1 MKKNIRITKSRQ
13 FILLETVF
21 FLHTGII
28 GAVYTLYLLS
38 LGLSIFEANMISAM
52 FNVSSIVFEVPSGAM
67 CDSVGKR
74 KTALFAGVS
83 LFLAMFCFL
92 SSIHIIVVLLGQLLW
107 GLSYALESGTIEAWL
122 INDDAL
128 KGNELDRIFA
138 VSRKIQGITMI
149 IGSFIG
155 TWIAEYSLKYIW
167 FIPCLSSICFI
178 IMVLKFIDDKK
189 TVQSGSSVL
198 SLYKTSFQY
207 IKMGPNLIIK
217 SRRLTYLYIFVTLMG
232 FVSSPLM
239 IFWSVYLNQIDSSFS
254 YMYLSMVWFLIQLS
268 IIAGNQILEIAGMYA
283 ERKKILTI
291 TFLIF
296 GISILLMNIKK
307 GLLAAVFL
315 ICIQEI
321 VWSMISSIQR
331 GLLNDY
337 IDDQTR
343 ATMISFSSL
352 FHAAGKITASLLFGF
367 LADKF
372 SILFAW
378 TLSGLLSLLTV
389 WFVHIMY
396 KELVSGNE

>member
-1 MKKNIRITKSRQ
+1 
-13 FILLETVF
+13 
-21 FLHTGII
+21 
-28 GAVYTLYLLS
+28 
-38 LGLSIFEANMISAM
+38 
-52 FNVSSIVFEVPSGAM
+52 
-67 CDSVGKR
+67 
-74 KTALFAGVS
+74 
-83 LFLAMFCFL
+83 
-92 SSIHIIVVLLGQLLW
+92 
-107 GLSYALESGTIEAWL
+107 
-122 INDDAL
+122 
-128 KGNELDRIFA
+128 
-138 VSRKIQGITMI
+138 
-149 IGSFIG
+149 
-155 TWIAEYSLKYIW
+155 
-167 FIPCLSSICFI
+167 
-178 IMVLKFIDDKK
+178 
-189 TVQSGSSVL
+189 
-198 SLYKTSFQY
+198 
-207 IKMGPNLIIK
+207 MGPTLIIK
-217 SRRLTYLYIFVTLMG
+217 NRRLTYLYSFVTLMG

-239 IFWSVYLNQIDSSFS
+239 VFWSVYLNQIDSSFS

>member
-1 MKKNIRITKSRQ
+1 MKKNIKMPKPRQ

-21 FLHTGII
+21 YLHTGII

-38 LGLSIFEANMISAM
+38 LGLSIFEANMISAI
-52 FNVSSIVFEVPSGAM
+52 FNVASIVFEVPSGAM

-92 SSIHIIVVLLGQLLW
+92 SSINILVVILGQIFW

-122 INDDAL
+122 VNDNAL
-128 KGNELDRIFA
+128 KGSALDSIFA
-138 VSRKIQGITMI
+138 ASRKIQGVTMI

-155 TWIAEYSLKYIW
+155 TWMAEYSLNYIW
-167 FIPCLSSICFI
+167 CVPCFSSICFI
-178 IMVLKFIDDKK
+178 IMVLRFIDDRKMA
-189 TVQSGSSVL
+189 QSPSSVL
-198 SLYKTSFQY
+198 SLYQTSLKY

-217 SRRLTYLYIFVTLMG
+217 NRQLTYLYIFVMLMG

-239 IFWSVYLNQIDSSFS
+239 IFWSVYLNQIDSRFS
-254 YMYLSMVWFLIQLS
+254 YMYLSIVWFLIQLS
-268 IIAGNQILEIAGMYA
+268 IIAGNQILEMIGMYM

-291 TFLIF
+291 AFLIF
-296 GISILLMNIKK
+296 GISILLMNVKK
-307 GLLAAVFL
+307 GLLAAVVL

-321 VWSMISSIQR
+321 VWTMICSIQR

-352 FHAAGKITASLLFGF
+352 FQAVGKIIASLLFGF
-367 LADKF
+367 LADKS

-378 TLSGLLSLLTV
+378 TLSGLLSLFTV
-389 WFVHIMY
+389 WFIHIMY
-396 KELVSGNE
+396 KELV

>member
-1 MKKNIRITKSRQ
+1 MKKNIKMPKPRQ

-21 FLHTGII
+21 YLHTGII

-38 LGLSIFEANMISAM
+38 LGLSIFEANMISAI
-52 FNVSSIVFEVPSGAM
+52 FNVASIVFEVPSGAM

-92 SSIHIIVVLLGQLLW
+92 SSINILVVILGQIFW

-122 INDDAL
+122 VNDDFL
-128 KGNELDRIFA
+128 KGSALDSIFA
-138 VSRKIQGITMI
+138 ASRKIQGITMI

-155 TWIAEYSLKYIW
+155 TWMAEYSLNYIW
-167 FIPCLSSICFI
+167 CVPCFSSICFI
-178 IMVLKFIDDKK
+178 IMVLRFIDDRKMA
-189 TVQSGSSVL
+189 QSPSSVL
-198 SLYKTSFQY
+198 SLYQTSLKY

-217 SRRLTYLYIFVTLMG
+217 NRQLTYLYIFVMLMG

-239 IFWSVYLNQIDSSFS
+239 IFWSVYLNQIDSRFS
-254 YMYLSMVWFLIQLS
+254 YMYLSIVWFLIQLS
-268 IIAGNQILEIAGMYA
+268 IIAGNQILEMIGMYM

-291 TFLIF
+291 AFLIF
-296 GISILLMNIKK
+296 GISILLMNVKK
-307 GLLAAVFL
+307 GLLAAVVL

-321 VWSMISSIQR
+321 VWTMICSIQR

-352 FHAAGKITASLLFGF
+352 FQAVGKIIASLLFGF
-367 LADKF
+367 LADKS

-378 TLSGLLSLLTV
+378 TLSGLLSLFTV
-389 WFVHIMY
+389 WFIHIMY
-396 KELVSGNE
+396 KELV

>member
-1 MKKNIRITKSRQ
+1 MKKNIKMPKPRQ

-21 FLHTGII
+21 YLHTGII

-38 LGLSIFEANMISAM
+38 LGLSIFEANMISAI
-52 FNVSSIVFEVPSGAM
+52 FNVASIVFEVPSGAM

-92 SSIHIIVVLLGQLLW
+92 SSINILVVILGQIFW

-122 INDDAL
+122 VNDNAL
-128 KGNELDRIFA
+128 KGSALDSIFA
-138 VSRKIQGITMI
+138 ASRKIQGVTMI

-155 TWIAEYSLKYIW
+155 TWMAEYSLNYIW
-167 FIPCLSSICFI
+167 CVPCFSSICFI
-178 IMVLKFIDDKK
+178 IMVLRFIDDRKMA
-189 TVQSGSSVL
+189 QSPSSVL
-198 SLYKTSFQY
+198 SLYQTSLKY

-217 SRRLTYLYIFVTLMG
+217 NRQLTYLYIFVMLMG

-239 IFWSVYLNQIDSSFS
+239 IFWSVYLNQIDSRFS
-254 YMYLSMVWFLIQLS
+254 YMYLSIVWFLIQLS
-268 IIAGNQILEIAGMYA
+268 IIAGNQILEMIGIYM

-307 GLLAAVFL
+307 GLLAAVVL

-321 VWSMISSIQR
+321 VWTMICSIQR

-352 FHAAGKITASLLFGF
+352 FQAVGKIIASLLFGF
-367 LADKF
+367 LADKS

-378 TLSGLLSLLTV
+378 TLSGLLSLFTV
-389 WFVHIMY
+389 WFIHIMY
-396 KELVSGNE
+396 KELV

>member
-1 MKKNIRITKSRQ
+1 MKKNIKMPKPRQ

-21 FLHTGII
+21 YLHTGII

-38 LGLSIFEANMISAM
+38 LGLSIFEANMISAI
-52 FNVSSIVFEVPSGAM
+52 FNVASIVFEVPSGAM

-92 SSIHIIVVLLGQLLW
+92 SSINILVVILGQIFW

-122 INDDAL
+122 VNDNAL
-128 KGNELDRIFA
+128 KGSALDSIFA
-138 VSRKIQGITMI
+138 ASRKIQGVTMI

-155 TWIAEYSLKYIW
+155 TWMAEYSLNYIW
-167 FIPCLSSICFI
+167 CVPCFSSICFI
-178 IMVLKFIDDKK
+178 IMVLRFIDDRK
-189 TVQSGSSVL
+189 TAQSPSSVL
-198 SLYKTSFQY
+198 SLYQTSLKY

-217 SRRLTYLYIFVTLMG
+217 NRQLTYLYIFVTLMG

-239 IFWSVYLNQIDSSFS
+239 IFWSVYLNQIDSRFS
-254 YMYLSMVWFLIQLS
+254 YMYLSIVWFLIQLS
-268 IIAGNQILEIAGMYA
+268 IIAGNQILEMIGIYM

-307 GLLAAVFL
+307 GLLAAVVL

-321 VWSMISSIQR
+321 VWTMICSIQR

-352 FHAAGKITASLLFGF
+352 FQAVGKIIASLLFGF
-367 LADKF
+367 LADKS

-378 TLSGLLSLLTV
+378 TLSGLLSLFTV
-389 WFVHIMY
+389 WFIHIMY
-396 KELVSGNE
+396 KELV

>member
-1 MKKNIRITKSRQ
+1 MKKNIKIPKHRQ

-21 FLHTGII
+21 YLHTGII

-38 LGLSIFEANMISAM
+38 LGLSILEANMISAI
-52 FNVSSIVFEVPSGAM
+52 FNVASIVFEVPSGAM

-92 SSIHIIVVLLGQLLW
+92 SSINILVVILGQIFW

-122 INDDAL
+122 VNDDFL
-128 KGNELDRIFA
+128 KGSALDSIFA
-138 VSRKIQGITMI
+138 ASRKIQGITMI

-155 TWIAEYSLKYIW
+155 TWMAEYSLNYIW
-167 FIPCLSSICFI
+167 CVPCFSSICFI
-178 IMVLKFIDDKK
+178 IMVMRFIDDRK
-189 TVQSGSSVL
+189 TAQSPSSVL
-198 SLYKTSFQY
+198 SLYQTSLKY

-217 SRRLTYLYIFVTLMG
+217 NRQLTYLYIFVMLMG

-239 IFWSVYLNQIDSSFS
+239 IFWSVYLNQIDSRFS
-254 YMYLSMVWFLIQLS
+254 YMYLSIVWFLIQLS
-268 IIAGNQILEIAGMYA
+268 IIAGNQILEMIGMYVK
-283 ERKKILTI
+283 RKKILTI
-291 TFLIF
+291 AFLIF
-296 GISILLMNIKK
+296 GISILLMNVKK
-307 GLLAAVFL
+307 GLLAAVVL

-321 VWSMISSIQR
+321 VWTMICSIQR

-352 FHAAGKITASLLFGF
+352 FQAVGKIIASLLFGF

-372 SILFAW
+372 SVLFAW
-378 TLSGLLSLLTV
+378 TLSGLLSFFTV
-389 WFVHIMY
+389 WFVHVMY
-396 KELVSGNE
+396 KKLV